1 MVQYGQ
7 PQGGALVGTM
17 PSQGVKSSGPTRRNA
32 LMTMLLPFAVILGGE
47 IVFGILAALTGIYVL
62 GLLGLLCALGGLA
75 WFLVITIKMAGEIKA
90 VTQNQGFAWWPIL
103 VPFYGMYWAW
113 IVVPQEVA
121 KAKQILRVQQ
131 SVRPIVVYIFL
142 WHFALAS
149 DINDMVR

>member
-7 PQGGALVGTM
+7 PQGAPLVGTM

-32 LMTMLLPFAVILGGE
+32 LMTLLLPLAVIVGGE
-47 IVFGILAALTGIYVL
+47 IVFGILAALTGIYALVSL
-62 GLLGLLCALGGLA
+62 GLVCALGGLA
-75 WFLVITIKMAGEIKA
+75 WFLMITIKMAGEVKA
-90 VTQNQGFAWWPIL
+90 VTQNQAFAWWPIL

-121 KAKQILRVQQ
+121 KAKHILGVQQ
-131 SVRPIVVYIFL
+131 PVRPIVLYIFL
-142 WHFALAS
+142 WHFAFAS

>member
-7 PQGGALVGTM
+7 PQGGPLVGTM

-75 WFLVITIKMAGEIKA
+75 WFLVITIKMAAEIKA

-131 SVRPIVVYIFL
+131 SVRPIVLYIFL